1 MLKPEKKIQ
10 NQQFMRKY
18 AHKFIIS
25 IKRAL
30 VPWQTI
36 NLVTEKL
43 VALDFLINH
52 YKCMPKMETKV

>member
-52 YKCMPKMETKV
+52 